1 MNYNLKTFRPGWINN
16 RLKKIARQSHDD
28 RTKDDEEL
36 DLTLEC
42 CTVMPLGWARWAL
55 AHPEFGIQLTLF

>member
-1 MNYNLKTFRPGWINN
+1 MQEMLENDIYEKNISYRYINLTTFRTGWINN

-42 CTVMPLGWARWAL
+42 CTYTVVK
-55 AHPEFGIQLTLF
+55 